1 VGAASSSLWLVGL
14 TIVAFGIWR
23 PQRPVPLQDGHRTA
37 ILAVPAM
44 ATITAVGVLVV
55 PSFGRATVIVDA
67 LALVTLVLAKV
78 RIFIGF
84 RQVQRLSAADRQA
97 VTDGLTGVGH
107 RRALVEHEA
116 QRLGE
121 AAADERVALMLIDL
135 DDFKEVNDALGHH
148 AGDELLA
155 RDGPARSARADADD
169 LLVRLGGD
177 EFALV
182 VTLAPGQEARPSAER
197 ILERLVQPLV
207 IDGTR
212 VRVNA
217 SAGIAESDPS
227 ADTISELLRRADVA
241 MYAAKKNASSRVQ
254 LFDPQLDVANHARL
268 EMLHDLDAAIA
279 NHEFVLHYQPKI
291 GVETG
296 ATVGAEALVRW
307 QHPTRGLLY
316 PDAFLTLVEQSGLM
330 GAMTRM
336 VVEAAIGQLAA
347 WRASGLQIS
356 VAVNLS
362 ASDLLDEQLAEWIV
376 ALLAVHA
383 VPIGALQVEI
393 TESVLMTDPDRAGTM
408 LEKLRDNGLRIAVDD
423 YGTGYCALAYL
434 RDLPIDELKIDRTFI
449 APVTADPRSAAI
461 VRSTIELAH
470 ALDLDVVAKASR
482 TSQPSISSRT
492 PAVTS
497 RRATTSVD
505 RSPPMSSPRGHAGAT
520 RRRSDRSA
528 PAGFWA
534 YGLILPD
541 AVKPQHA
548 KLWTGAPRVATV
560 RVRVRVTLLS
570 TCEAITATA
579 PPGPASR
586 SPSGA
591 NDPSWKVISK

>member
-1 VGAASSSLWLVGL
+1 MITGVSAVRGSRSGPMWRWLAVGVATFCAADVAYALQVAANSYAVGAASSSLWLVGL

-23 PQRPVPLQDGHRTA
+23 PQRPVPLQDGRRTA
-37 ILAVPAM
+37 ILAVPAV

-67 LALVTLVLAKV
+67 LALVTLVLAAV
-78 RIFIGF
+78 RIFISF
-84 RQVQRLSAADRQA
+84 RQVQRLSDAHRQA
-97 VTDGLTGVGH
+97 VTDDLTGVGN
-107 RRALVEHEA
+107 RRALVEHGA

-148 AGDELLA
+148 AGDELLREMA
-155 RDGPARSARADADD
+155 RRLSARADADD

-197 ILERLVQPLV
+197 LLERLAQPLV

-254 LFDPQLDVANHARL
+254 LFDPQLDVANHARI

-291 GVETG
+291 AVETG

-376 ALLAVHA
+376 TLLAVHD

-470 ALDLDVVAKASR
+470 ALDLDVVAEGVEDQSALDLLADSGCDFAQGYHFSR
-482 TSQPSISSRT
+482 PL
-492 PAVTS
+492 PADEF
-497 RRATTSVD
+497 AAWAH
-505 RSPPMSSPRGHAGAT
+505 G
-520 RRRSDRSA
+520 RSA
-528 PAGFWA
+528 AAVSPAA
-534 YGLILPD
+534 
-541 AVKPQHA
+541 
-548 KLWTGAPRVATV
+548 
-560 RVRVRVTLLS
+560 
-570 TCEAITATA
+570 
-579 PPGPASR
+579 
-586 SPSGA
+586 
-591 NDPSWKVISK
+591 